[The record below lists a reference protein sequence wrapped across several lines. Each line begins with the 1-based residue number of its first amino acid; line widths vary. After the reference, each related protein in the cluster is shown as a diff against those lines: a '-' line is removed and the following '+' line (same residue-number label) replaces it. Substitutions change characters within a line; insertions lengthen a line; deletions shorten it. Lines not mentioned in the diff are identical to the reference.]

1 MPTGQIRDVT
11 AAYNAMDYAVLAD
24 IYNYYIEITTASFE
38 EAVLSWTPARVWHR
52 LRRAAHFNRI
62 QAMDDTFKS
71 EIETAQK
78 VYDAI
83 AEFLVNYSFQV
94 VGAIII
100 LILGWFVARWISA
113 WVVRFCSS
121 KDVDV
126 TLAKFIGSVIYMLVL
141 ACFVIIA
148 LGKFGIS
155 VAPFVAALGA
165 LTLGAGL
172 ALQGPVSNYGAGFII
187 ILTRPFVVG
196 NTVSISGISGVVE
209 EVKLGMTM
217 MRTEDD
223 ELIVVPNRHLIGEVL
238 YNSFENKIV
247 EDTVGIAYDS
257 DTDAVVAAVGKVL
270 AELDCVA
277 ANPAPQVGIDGFGDS
292 AINLGLRYW
301 VPSKG
306 YFEHKYKANAA
317 VLKTIRGLGVSIP
330 FPQHEV
336 RILP

>member
-1 MPTGQIRDVT
+1 
-11 AAYNAMDYAVLAD
+11 MDEKLQL
-24 IYNYYIEITTASFE
+24 E
-38 EAVLSWTPARVWHR
+38 L
-52 LRRAAHFNRI
+52 
-62 QAMDDTFKS
+62 
-71 EIETAQK
+71 ETVEK
-78 VYDAI
+78 IVNTV

-94 VGAIII
+94 IGALII
-100 LILGWFVARWISA
+100 LILGWFLARWLSGF
-113 WVVRFCSS
+113 VVRFCAS

-126 TLAKFIGSVIYMLVL
+126 TLAKFIGSGIYFLVL
-141 ACFVIIA
+141 VCFVIIA

-196 NTVSISGISGVVE
+196 NTISVAGISGIVE

-247 EDTVGIAYDS
+247 EDTVAIAYASDS
-257 DTDAVVAAVGKVL
+257 EAVVAAL
-270 AELDCVA
+270 ARKLNELDCVS
-277 ANPAPQVGIDGFGDS
+277 ANPAPLVGIDNFGDS
-292 AINLGLRYW
+292 SVNIGLRYW
-301 VPSKG
+301 VPSSG
-306 YFEHKYKANAA
+306 YFSHKYAANAA
-317 VLKTIRGLGVSIP
+317 VFQVLNEMHVTIP
-330 FPQHEV
+330 FPQREV
-336 RILP
+336 RIISP

>member
-1 MPTGQIRDVT
+1 M
-11 AAYNAMDYAVLAD
+11 
-24 IYNYYIEITTASFE
+24 E
-38 EAVLSWTPARVWHR
+38 
-52 LRRAAHFNRI
+52 
-62 QAMDDTFKS
+62 DTFKS
-71 EIETAQK
+71 ELETAQK
-78 VYDAI
+78 IYDVMM
-83 AEFLVNYSFQV
+83 EFLVNYSFQV

-100 LILGWFVARWISA
+100 LILGWFAARWISA
-113 WVVRFCSS
+113 WVIRFCGR
-121 KDVDV
+121 KEVDV
-126 TLAKFIGSVIYMLVL
+126 TLAKFIGSTIYILVL
-141 ACFVIIA
+141 TCFIIIA

-196 NTVSISGISGVVE
+196 NTVSISGVSGIVE
-209 EVKLGMTM
+209 EVRLGMTM

-238 YNSFENKIV
+238 YNSFECKIV

-257 DTDAVVAAVGKVL
+257 DTETVVSAVKSVL
-270 AELDCVA
+270 DKLDCVVEE
-277 ANPAPQVGIDGFGDS
+277 PAPQVGIDNFGDS
-292 AINLGLRYW
+292 SINLGLRYW

-317 VLKTIRGLGVSIP
+317 VLKTLRELHVSIP

>member
-1 MPTGQIRDVT
+1 
-11 AAYNAMDYAVLAD
+11 MDE
-24 IYNYYIEITTASFE
+24 N
-38 EAVLSWTPARVWHR
+38 
-52 LRRAAHFNRI
+52 
-62 QAMDDTFKS
+62 FKA
-71 EIETAQK
+71 ELETAQK
-78 VYDAI
+78 VYNII

-94 VGAIII
+94 LGAIII
-100 LILGWFVARWISA
+100 LILGWFIARWVSGF
-113 WVVRFCSS
+113 VVKFCSS

-126 TLAKFIGSVIYMLVL
+126 TLAKFIGSTIYILVL
-141 ACFVIIA
+141 TCFIIIA

-196 NTVSISGISGVVE
+196 NTISITGISGIVE
-209 EVKLGMTM
+209 EVRLGMTM

-238 YNSFENKIV
+238 YNSFEVKIV
-247 EDTVGIAYDS
+247 EDTVGVAYTS
-257 DTDAVVAAVGKVL
+257 DCDAVTERLTTVL
-270 AELDCVA
+270 SALECVSA
-277 ANPAPQVGIDGFGDS
+277 SPAPQVGIDNFGDS
-292 AINLGLRYW
+292 SINIGLRYW
-301 VPSKG
+301 VPSRG

-317 VLKTIRGLGVSIP
+317 ILKTINELGVSIP

-336 RILP
+336 RILAD

>member
-1 MPTGQIRDVT
+1 MEDTIKSELEMAQK
-11 AAYNAMDYAVLAD
+11 
-24 IYNYYIEITTASFE
+24 IYDTITT
-38 EAVLSWTPARVWHR
+38 
-52 LRRAAHFNRI
+52 
-62 QAMDDTFKS
+62 
-71 EIETAQK
+71 
-78 VYDAI
+78 
-83 AEFLVNYSFQV
+83 FLVNYSFQV
-94 VGAIII
+94 IGAIII
-100 LILGWFVARWISA
+100 LLLGWFAARWMSA
-113 WVVRFCSS
+113 WVIRFCGN

-126 TLAKFIGSVIYMLVL
+126 TLSKFIGSTIYILVL
-141 ACFVIIA
+141 VCFIIIA

-172 ALQGPVSNYGAGFII
+172 ALQGVVSNYGAGVII
-187 ILTRPFVVG
+187 ILTRPFIVG

-238 YNSFENKIV
+238 YNSFSNKIV
-247 EDTVGIAYDS
+247 EDTVGIAYNS
-257 DTDAVVAAVGKVL
+257 DTEAVVSAVNAVL
-270 AELDCVA
+270 VGLECVSEE
-277 ANPAPQVGIDGFGDS
+277 PAPQVGIDNFGDS
-292 AINLGLRYW
+292 SINLGLRYW

-317 VLKTIRGLGVSIP
+317 VLKTLRDLNVSIP